1 MKILYIAPNAAHQLN
16 YIESIYREGHQV
28 FVLTNDLTFHLKRL
42 SVPTFESSF
51 RNVYGPLIF
60 SLIKKVLYRYKFPF
74 KLLQF
79 FSRIVDDPDSYDR
92 FLNKLIKEDFDIV
105 ICHKEQCLEYIEKFQ
120 RNGAIWIID
129 EVNSHPEFVNKYL
142 AKEAKNLNIIDQ
154 EKYIYNLATTKKI
167 KQAYQKSDYI
177 LCSSNHVFRTINK
190 RTDINQKFILNSYGC
205 PYPIINK
212 KNVNFDSINLICVAR
227 LHFRKG
233 IKYLLELF
241 DYLDKISPGK
251 YNLTIIGSSSNS
263 AGFDKSITNP
273 KIKFIG
279 VKSKD
284 KIKKIFL
291 KSHIFIL
298 PSLEEGQ
305 ALVIGEALSHGLP
318 VISTSFSGVKDYP
331 KSKKL
336 LKASYDNLSIQI
348 INPKNIIDFSN
359 AVFKIS
365 KKENY
370 LRASKGAIEIAKQNT
385 WQLSGQELVRK
396 LESII
401 SK

>member
-16 YIESIYREGHQV
+16 WIESIYREGHQV

-51 RNVYGPLIF
+51 RNVQGPIF
-60 SLIKKVLYRYKFPF
+60 WSIIKKILYRYKIPF
-74 KLLQF
+74 NLMKFLM
-79 FSRIVDDPDSYDR
+79 RIVDNSYDK
-92 FLNKLIKEDFDIV
+92 FLKKLVKQDFDIV
-105 ICHKEQCLEYIEKFQ
+105 ICYKGQCSEYIEKFQ
-120 RNGAIWIID
+120 RNGAKWIID
-129 EVNSHPEFVNKYL
+129 EVNSHPDFVNKYL
-142 AKEAKNLNIIDQ
+142 AKEAKILNILDQ
-154 EKYIYNLATTKKI
+154 EKYIYNLATIKKI
-167 KQAYQKSDYI
+167 KQSYQKSDYI
-177 LCSSNHVFRTINK
+177 LCSSDHVFRTINK

-205 PYPIINK
+205 PYPVLNK
-212 KNVNFDSINLICVAR
+212 KNVNFDSFNLICVAR

-241 DYLDKISPGK
+241 DYLDKIFPGK
-251 YNLTIIGSSSNS
+251 YNLTIIGSSSTS

-318 VISTSFSGVKDYP
+318 VISTSFSGIKDYP
-331 KSKKL
+331 KDKSSL
-336 LKASYDNLSIQI
+336 LDSCHNLSIQI
-348 INPKNIIDFSN
+348 INPRNIMQFSN
-359 AVFKIS
+359 AVIKLS
-365 KKENY
+365 NKKSY
-370 LRASKGAIEIAKQNT
+370 LRASNGAIRIAKENT
-385 WQLSGQELVRK
+385 WHFSGQELVRK
-396 LESII
+396 LESI
-401 SK
+401 KYEN

>member
-16 YIESIYREGHQV
+16 WIESIYREGHQV
-28 FVLTNDLTFHLKRL
+28 IVLTNDLTFHLKRF

-51 RNVYGPLIF
+51 RNVKGPLIF
-60 SLIKKVLYRYKFPF
+60 SFIKKVLFRYKFPF
-74 KLLQF
+74 KLIEF
-79 FSRIVDDPDSYDR
+79 FTQIVDNSYDR
-92 FLNKLIKEDFDIV
+92 FLKKLLKEEFDIV
-105 ICHKEQCLEYIEKFQ
+105 ICYKGQCLEYIEKFQ
-120 RNGAIWIID
+120 RNGAKWIID
-129 EVNSHPEFVNKYL
+129 EVNSHPEFLNKYL
-142 AKEAKNLNIIDQ
+142 AKEAKILNILEQ
-154 EKYIYNLATTKKI
+154 EKYIYNLATIKKI
-167 KQAYQKSDYI
+167 KQSYQKSDYI

-190 RTDINQKFILNSYGC
+190 RTDINQKFIINSYGC
-205 PYPIINK
+205 PYPVLNK
-212 KNVNFDSINLICVAR
+212 KNVNFDSLNLICIAR

-241 DYLDKISPGK
+241 DYLEKISPGK
-251 YNLTIIGSSSNS
+251 YNLTIIGSSSTS
-263 AGFDKSITNP
+263 AGFDKSIVNP
-273 KIKFIG
+273 KIKFVG

-284 KIKKIFL
+284 KIKQIFL

-305 ALVIGEALSHGLP
+305 ALSIGEALSHGLP

-348 INPKNIIDFSN
+348 INPKKIIDFSN

-365 KKENY
+365 RKENY

-385 WQLSGQELVRK
+385 WHLSGQELVRK